1 MSLNRKLSRTITKV
15 SLQKAKQMSRS
26 FNNLVSNGEVV
37 ASKPFD
43 PDLFSK
49 YAINKRLKDLDT
61 SEFTKRSGCYLIHQE
76 INNKHYY
83 KFGFTGDNGNDRLA
97 HYSGEATLLAFFD
110 TTDEDLNKGYSE
122 WDVPVHDRLVNTYGM
137 KETPGV
143 LWKSDTE
150 SLALPSYER
159 DDALVLSYT
168 NKSVFQYR
176 YNSVLEDNRCVTHI
190 PRKGSQDKCIEK
202 AKKVFVQGIKNFL
215 IAAKCRF
222 GKTETVYRIAKELGL
237 KNILVLTYKKNDVIH
252 EWGQQL
258 LTNTE
263 FNNSRFYTEDHLESY
278 GYNHWSVNNDSDGLQ
293 VYFASY
299 QSFITKN
306 VIDDNGN
313 LNLSD
318 SFVDFIFHTDWDM
331 IVADEYHFGAN
342 KDNGTK
348 ILSYLAS
355 ENTFIA
361 YLSGTAYYELSG
373 RNKDLN
379 RDNTFCFSYMEEQRL
394 KNLYLETF
402 NKDYASYKDMAKIHL
417 CPIELTKMFSKES
430 QAPFD
435 PTHFFEVD
443 KEYDEVERCYKPKLF
458 GEKGDEHYKFKNE
471 SYIKKFLKILFNDI
485 GWKENDEFDI
495 NLSIYNNFE
504 YDDKTVE
511 LKHGVWRFNERAQV
525 EAMYYLLKQMSIE
538 QEVFCLTGCGHVEI
552 TPVSKIHDKIVGGNI
567 KKSLSLTVFAG
578 LTGASVPEW
587 DHSLVLGGTNNDED
601 TTSSPFTYVQAAF
614 RNQTPLDGKKDVYI
628 FDFNPNRV
636 FTMANFWCEK
646 EIEADDSEKN
656 PHELREEF
664 FKLMPIISYKDGA
677 GFGIM
682 DVADIMKKMDDIL
695 DFENMFN
702 DLLPYINFEYTLNLT
717 KGASKTVKVGDGNN
731 MPKGD
736 GDEVKNTPTH
746 NSSRE
751 PTGEESGSSNE
762 TLDDS
767 TDITP
772 TSADSKKLEKQR
784 KKFLNDLYSCA
795 YVAKV
800 FCEFEEKQFN
810 SDEYLEL
817 LNKKDFAYAVNQ
829 YLRDVGEDKVKEFF
843 NFIKKTFENKD
854 AKIMFD
860 NRIYCFSR
868 KKLKE
873 LNKTCIGK
881 NSYVI
886 SDEIFNSLFLPRLIG
901 YLGKLNGKTFIDV
914 ASTDGNLI
922 ANVIK
927 HGVDPK
933 DCYAVCMNSWLYKCT
948 VTRLRELGVPEN
960 NICIG
965 SIYKGKININK
976 DWYLE
981 NEEGD
986 LYGNVCTTFKNLKV
1000 DGIIMNPPYDSNLH
1014 LKILENAIELLKD
1027 ENSICVNLSPSRAL
1041 QDPLA
1046 KYKQGSDYIKFE
1058 KGVFKHMKNMNVIKM
1073 GDACKMFNAKM
1084 TVDLGIMVF
1093 TTDFFDF
1100 YKVFNTNAIIDK
1112 VVSKKFTV
1120 LGSKLEENLSD
1131 GWRVRV
1137 SKLRPVNNT
1146 DGRTLT
1152 NNSNKS
1158 FMFDTT
1164 NFVLSWVYKDGFTK
1178 DGKHWSQNKLEGAGG
1193 KAYEDSVPIP
1203 MSIAFPNETEAVN
1216 FENSTKTTF
1225 HRYLVL
1231 TMKTDQNFPMNYVP
1245 FLSEVDNPRTH
1256 KMGYESDWTNED
1268 LCKVFGITG
1277 FISDTKAEPGS
1288 EWETILETMKPYL

>member
-1 MSLNRKLSRTITKV
+1 M
-15 SLQKAKQMSRS
+15 
-26 FNNLVSNGEVV
+26 
-37 ASKPFD
+37 
-43 PDLFSK
+43 
-49 YAINKRLKDLDT
+49 
-61 SEFTKRSGCYLIHQE
+61 
-76 INNKHYY
+76 
-83 KFGFTGDNGNDRLA
+83 
-97 HYSGEATLLAFFD
+97 
-110 TTDEDLNKGYSE
+110 
-122 WDVPVHDRLVNTYGM
+122 
-137 KETPGV
+137 
-143 LWKSDTE
+143 
-150 SLALPSYER
+150 
-159 DDALVLSYT
+159 VLSYT

-202 AKKVFVQGIKNFL
+202 AKKVFIQGIKNFL

-263 FNNSRFYTEDHLESY
+263 FNNSRFYTEGHLESY

-306 VIDDNGN
+306 VIDGNGN

-318 SFVDFIFHTDWDM
+318 SFANFIFHTDWDM

-348 ILSYLAS
+348 ILSYLAN

-379 RDNTFCFSYMEEQRL
+379 KDNTFCFSYMEEQRL
-394 KNLYLETF
+394 KNLYLETL

-417 CPIELTKMFSKES
+417 CPIELTKMFSKVS
-430 QAPFD
+430 QALFD
-435 PTHFFEVD
+435 PTHLFEVV
-443 KEYDEVERCYKPKLF
+443 KEYDEVGRVRKPKLF
-458 GEKGDEHYKFKNE
+458 GEKGDEHYKFKYE
-471 SYIKKFLKILFNDI
+471 SYIKKFLKILFNDV

-552 TPVSKIHDKIVGGNI
+552 TPVSKIHDKIVDGNI

-601 TTSSPFTYVQAAF
+601 STSSPFTYVQAAF
-614 RNQTPLDGKKDVYI
+614 RNQTPLDGKNDVYI
-628 FDFNPNRV
+628 FDFNPNRA
-636 FTMANFWCEK
+636 FAMANFWCEK
-646 EIEADDSEKN
+646 EIEADDSEKS

-682 DVADIMKKMDDIL
+682 DVADIMKRMDDIL

-717 KGASKTVKVGDGNN
+717 KKTSKTVKVGGGNN
-731 MPKGD
+731 MPEEVD
-736 GDEVKNTPTH
+736 DEVGNTP
-746 NSSRE
+746 SSTGSEE
-751 PTGEESGSSNE
+751 PTDEKSEPSDNE
-762 TLDDS
+762 TLDDP
-767 TDITP
+767 TDTTP
-772 TSADSKKLEKQR
+772 TPTDSKKLEKQR

-810 SDEYLEL
+810 IDEYLEL

-829 YLRDVGEDKVKEFF
+829 YLGDVGEGKVKEFF

-860 NRIYCFSR
+860 NRIYCFNR
-868 KKLKE
+868 KKLKK

-881 NSYVI
+881 NSYVV
-886 SDEIFNSLFLPRLIG
+886 SDEVFNTLFLPRLIS
-901 YLGKLNGKTFIDV
+901 YFGKLNGKTFIDV

-927 HGVDPK
+927 HGVDKK
-933 DCYAVCMNSWLYKCT
+933 DCYAVCINPWLYKCT
-948 VTRLRELGVPEN
+948 VTRLRELGVPES

-965 SIYKGKININK
+965 SIYKGEININK

-981 NEEGD
+981 NGEGD
-986 LYGNVCTTFKNLKV
+986 LYENVCTTFKKLKV
-1000 DGIIMNPPYDSNLH
+1000 DGIVMNPPYAGSLH
-1014 LKILENAIELLKD
+1014 LKILKNAIELLKND
-1027 ENSICVNLSPSRAL
+1027 NSICVNLSPVRWL
-1041 QDPLA
+1041 QDPIS
-1046 KYKQGSDYIKFE
+1046 KYKNGSDYNTFE
-1058 KGVFKHMKNMNVIKM
+1058 ESIINHINNLYVIKSN
-1073 GDACKMFNAKM
+1073 DANTLFN
-1084 TVDLGIMVF
+1084 TELPFDLGIYAILKGNGTWDKNSLFDPIITKVMESGFYGIPWLYYVECDK
-1093 TTDFFDF
+1093 TKPFFVI
-1100 YKVFNTNAIIDK
+1100 KSISGVHPERKNGKPLTSILKNTELYGI
-1112 VVSKKFTV
+1112 F
-1120 LGSKLEENLSD
+1120 
-1131 GWRVRV
+1131 
-1137 SKLRPVNNT
+1137 
-1146 DGRTLT
+1146 
-1152 NNSNKS
+1152 
-1158 FMFDTT
+1158 
-1164 NFVLSWVYKDGFTK
+1164 KDGLFN
-1178 DGKHWSQNKLEGAGG
+1178 GKTVEQVMSDDVHATVG
-1193 KAYEDSVPIP
+1193 KINNVKIVSEDTEIKAKNHFNSLQLTLFKYFVMKVTIDVNVYFQYMPYVGSV
-1203 MSIAFPNETEAVN
+1203 E
-1216 FENSTKTTF
+1216 
-1225 HRYLVL
+1225 
-1231 TMKTDQNFPMNYVP
+1231 
-1245 FLSEVDNPRTH
+1245 NPRTH
-1256 KMGYESDWTNED
+1256 RMGYESDWTNED

-1277 FISDTKAEPGS
+1277 FISDTEAEPGS

>member
-1 MSLNRKLSRTITKV
+1 MSLNRKLSKAITKV
-15 SLQKAKQMSRS
+15 SLQKVKQMSRS
-26 FNNLVSNGEVV
+26 FNNLVDNGEV
-37 ASKPFD
+37 ATSKPFD

-49 YAINKRLKDLDT
+49 YAINKHLKDLDT

-76 INNKHYY
+76 INSKHYY
-83 KFGFTGDNGNDRLA
+83 KFGFTGDNDNDRLA

-110 TTDEDLNKGYSE
+110 TTNEDLNKGYSE
-122 WDVPVHDRLVNTYGM
+122 WDVPVHDRLVNTFHM

-159 DDALVLSYT
+159 DDALVLRYT
-168 NKSVFQYR
+168 NKSVFHYR
-176 YNSVLEDNRCVTHI
+176 YNSGLEDNRYVTHI

-202 AKKVFVQGIKNFL
+202 AKKVFVQGIKNYL

-258 LTNTE
+258 LANTE

-278 GYNHWSVNNDSDGLQ
+278 GYNHWSINNDSDGLQ

-361 YLSGTAYYELSG
+361 YLSGTAYYELAG

-379 RDNTFCFSYMEEQRL
+379 KDNTFCFSYMEEQRL
-394 KNLYLETF
+394 KNLYLETL

-417 CPIELTKMFSKES
+417 CPIELTKMFSKVC
-430 QAPFD
+430 QALFD
-435 PTHFFEVD
+435 PTHFFEVV
-443 KEYDEVERCYKPKLF
+443 KEYDEVGKVRKPKLF

-471 SYIKKFLKILFNDI
+471 SYIKKFLKILFNDV
-485 GWKENDEFDI
+485 GWQENDEFDI

-525 EAMYYLLKQMSIE
+525 EAMYYLLKQISIE

-552 TPVSKIHDKIVGGNI
+552 TPVSKVHDKIVDGNI

-587 DHSLVLGGTNNDED
+587 DHSLVLGGINNDED
-601 TTSSPFTYVQAAF
+601 STSSPFTYVQAAF

-628 FDFNPNRV
+628 FDFNPNRA
-636 FTMANFWCEK
+636 FAMANFWCEK

-702 DLLPYINFEYTLNLT
+702 DLLPYIDFEYTLNLA
-717 KGASKTVKVGDGNN
+717 KRASKTVKIGDGNN

-736 GDEVKNTPTH
+736 GSEAKNTPTP
-746 NSSRE
+746 NSSGE
-751 PTGEESGSSNE
+751 PTGEESKSSDNE
-762 TLDDS
+762 TPADPTDTTS
-767 TDITP
+767 T
-772 TSADSKKLEKQR
+772 SVDSKRLEKQR

-817 LNKKDFAYAVNQ
+817 LNREDFAYAVNQ
-829 YLRDVGEDKVKEFF
+829 YLGDVGDDKVKEFF
-843 NFIKKTFENKD
+843 NFIRKTFDNKD

-860 NRIYCFSR
+860 NRVYCFSR

-881 NSYVI
+881 NSYVV
-886 SDEIFNSLFLPRLIG
+886 SDEVFNSLFLPRLINHF
-901 YLGKLNGKTFIDV
+901 GKLNGKTFIDV

-927 HGVDPK
+927 HGADPK

-948 VTRLRELGVPEN
+948 VIRLRELGVPES

-981 NEEGD
+981 NGEGD
-986 LYGNVCTTFKNLKV
+986 LYENVCTTFKKLKF
-1000 DGIIMNPPYDSNLH
+1000 DGIIMNPPYDGNLY
-1014 LKILENAIELLKD
+1014 LKILENTIELLKD
-1027 ENSICVNLSPSRAL
+1027 DNSICVNLSPSRAL

-1046 KYKQGSDYIKFE
+1046 KYKQGSDYKKFE
-1058 KGVFKHMKNMNVIKM
+1058 ETVFKHMRSINTIDGITATKIFSAV
-1073 GDACKMFNAKM
+1073 FS
-1084 TVDLGIMVF
+1084 TDLGIFVF
-1093 TTDFFDF
+1093 TKNSYET
-1100 YKVFNTNAIIDK
+1100 YKEINTNNIVDK
-1112 VVSKKFTV
+1112 VVSKGLST
-1120 LGSKLEENLSD
+1120 LGDRLEENVSD

-1137 SKLRPVNNT
+1137 QKIRPFCAKFPDN
-1146 DGRTLT
+1146 DYARGL
-1152 NNSNKS
+1152 KIG
-1158 FMFDTT
+1158 TT
-1164 NFVLSWVYKDGFTK
+1164 NEKFSWVYNNGFTTNNV
-1178 DGKHWSQNKLEGAGG
+1178 HWTNNVHHKAGPV
-1193 KAYEDSVPIP
+1193 KYTENDPLP
-1203 MSIAFPNETEAVN
+1203 MSISFPNETEAVN
-1216 FENSTKTTF
+1216 FENSTKTIF

-1245 FLSEVDNPRTH
+1245 FLGEVENTRTH

-1277 FISDTKAEPGS
+1277 FISDTEAEPGS

>member
-26 FNNLVSNGEVV
+26 FNSLVSRGEVV
-37 ASKPFD
+37 TSKPFD

-49 YAINKRLKDLDT
+49 YSINKCLKDLDT

-76 INNKHYY
+76 INNKNYY

-97 HYSGEATLLAFFD
+97 HYSGGATLLAFFD
-110 TTDEDLNKGYSE
+110 TIDEDLNKGYSE
-122 WDVPVHDRLVNTYGM
+122 WDVPVHDRLVNMFGM
-137 KETPGV
+137 KETQGV

-150 SLALPSYER
+150 SLALPSYKR
-159 DDALVLSYT
+159 DDALVSSYA
-168 NKSVFQYR
+168 NKSVFHYR
-176 YNSVLEDNRCVTHI
+176 YNNVLEENRCVTHI

-202 AKKVFVQGIKNFL
+202 AKKVFVQGIKNYL

-278 GYNHWSVNNDSDGLQ
+278 GYNYWSVSNDSDGLQ

-299 QSFITKN
+299 QSFNTKK

-318 SFVDFIFHTDWDM
+318 SFADFIFHTDWDM

-355 ENTFIA
+355 ENTFVA

-373 RNKDLN
+373 RNKDIN
-379 RDNTFCFSYMEEQRL
+379 KDNTFCFSYMEEQRL
-394 KNLYLETF
+394 KNIYLETF
-402 NKDYASYKDMAKIHL
+402 NPEYASYKDMAKIHL

-435 PTHFFEVD
+435 PTHFFEVY
-443 KEYDEVERCYKPKLF
+443 KEYDEVERCRKPKLF

-485 GWKENDEFDI
+485 SWKENGEFNI

-504 YDDKTVE
+504 YGDKTVE

-525 EAMYYLLKQMSIE
+525 EAMYYLLRQMSIE
-538 QEVFCLTGCGHVEI
+538 QEIFCLTGCGHVEI
-552 TPVSKIHDKIVGGNI
+552 TPVSKIHDKIVDRNI

-628 FDFNPNRV
+628 FDFNPNRA
-636 FTMANFWCEK
+636 FAMANFWCEK

-664 FKLMPIISYKDGA
+664 FKLMPIITYRDGA
-677 GFGIM
+677 GFSSM
-682 DVADIMKKMDDIL
+682 DVADIMEKMDDIL

-702 DLLPYINFEYTLNLT
+702 DLLPYVNFEYTLDLT
-717 KGASKTVKVGDGNN
+717 KKASKTVKVGNGNK

-736 GDEVKNTPTH
+736 GDEAKNTSPPT
-746 NSSRE
+746 SS
-751 PTGEESGSSNE
+751 EESTDEKPEPPSNE
-762 TLDDS
+762 AP
-767 TDITP
+767 TDTTDASPTP
-772 TSADSKKLEKQR
+772 TDSKKLEKQR

-795 YVAKV
+795 YVAKI
-800 FCEFEEKQFN
+800 FCEFDGKQLN
-810 SDEYLEL
+810 GDEYLEL
-817 LNKKDFAYAVNQ
+817 LNKKDFAQAINQ
-829 YLRDVGEDKVKEFF
+829 YLGDVGEDKVKELF

-860 NRIYCFSR
+860 NRIYCFSK

-881 NSYVI
+881 NSYVV
-886 SDEIFNSLFLPRLIG
+886 SDEVFNLLFLPRLIG
-901 YLGKLNGKTFIDV
+901 HFGKLNGKTFIDV
-914 ASTDGNLI
+914 ASTDGNPI

-927 HGVDPK
+927 HGADPK
-933 DCYAVCMNSWLYKCT
+933 DCYAVCMNPWLYKCT
-948 VTRLRELGVPEN
+948 VTRLRELGVPES

-965 SIYKGKININK
+965 CIYKGRINISK

-986 LYGNVCTTFKNLKV
+986 LYENVCTTFKNLKV
-1000 DGIIMNPPYDSNLH
+1000 DGIIMNPPYDKNLH
-1014 LKILENAIELLKD
+1014 LKIVEQ
-1027 ENSICVNLSPSRAL
+1027 SIPILTDDGILVNLSPIRWIK
-1041 QDPLA
+1041 DPLA
-1046 KYKQGSDYIKFE
+1046 EYKNGSDWKRFEDVRTHLKDLYIISSF
-1058 KGVFKHMKNMNVIKM
+1058 
-1073 GDACKMFNAKM
+1073 DAMETFSIGIDQ
-1084 TVDLGIMVF
+1084 DLGVYVL
-1093 TTDFFDF
+1093 TKKCHNYDFSKFKDT
-1100 YKVFNTNAIIDK
+1100 VVDK
-1112 VVSKKFTV
+1112 VMCCENIQHGLPIKPYSETTEKNFFPVRRAGSGKKRDAIFDTTV
-1120 LGSKLEENLSD
+1120 LGNKEFYGVFEN
-1131 GWRVRV
+1131 GIY
-1137 SKLRPVNNT
+1137 N
-1146 DGRTLT
+1146 GRTLLQA
-1152 NNSNKS
+1152 KE
-1158 FMFDTT
+1158 
-1164 NFVLSWVYKDGFTK
+1164 
-1178 DGKHWSQNKLEGAGG
+1178 QNKLSANG
-1193 KAYEDSVPIP
+1193 SVGTMKVIEHKDANVLRN
-1203 MSIAFPNETEAVN
+1203 IY
-1216 FENSTKTTF
+1216 NSLDTTF
-1225 HRYLVL
+1225 IRYNTFRMTTGIDLPL
-1231 TMKTDQNFPMNYVP
+1231 NYLP
-1245 FLSEVDNPRTH
+1245 FMGDCINPRTGL
-1256 KMGYESDWTNED
+1256 KGYEGEWLNED
-1268 LCKVFGITG
+1268 FCKYFGIT
-1277 FISDTKAEPGS
+1277 DT
-1288 EWETILETMKPYL
+1288 EWEEIQETMKPYL